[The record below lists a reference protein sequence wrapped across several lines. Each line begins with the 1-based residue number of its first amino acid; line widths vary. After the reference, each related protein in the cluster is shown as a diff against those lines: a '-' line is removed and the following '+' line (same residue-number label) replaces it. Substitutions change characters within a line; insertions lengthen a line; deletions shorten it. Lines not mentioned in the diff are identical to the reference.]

1 MSTLTELTLKE
12 LAIKKIERAIKLS
25 HCVKIYVPSTLEGN
39 QTTDNTEIL
48 NHIASKLSELNGGAT
63 IQDVTGCWNSDTHGL
78 IKESVKVVYS
88 YSQELSDDLINLTF
102 DLAEKIKSEMS
113 QEMVSIELDG
123 ILYLV

>member
-1 MSTLTELTLKE
+1 MSTLTASRILS
-12 LAIKKIERAIKLS
+12 AVKLS

-39 QTTDNTEIL
+39 QATDNSEIL
-48 NHIASKLSELNGGAT
+48 NHIASKLSDLNGGAS

-88 YSQELSDDLINLTF
+88 YSPELSDDLINLTF

-123 ILYLV
+123 VLYLV